1 MNNFK
6 FDKKSLG
13 VYIYIYRLKLKG
25 MVGKEIENKEL
36 LY

>member
-1 MNNFK
+1 MNNLRFNK
-6 FDKKSLG
+6 NHL
-13 VYIYIYRLKLKG
+13 VYTYVYRLKLEG